1 MKVITSNVIYENPL
15 PQLRSRQS
23 LFPFAC
29 ECKDGSLLA
38 LCYIGEAME
47 SVDGSTY
54 ACKSY
59 DGGVTWSEPKAI
71 LDKNQFGF
79 IITDTCKPVALDDGR
94 IVAIGYGFIREN
106 SDLPEGNP
114 QTGGLLDDIVI
125 YLISEDCGDTWSPAK
140 EIKCSWGPHV
150 EASAPITVLQDGTW
164 MTPITGFADWN
175 GKPTGRNCG
184 RALCSKDEGK
194 TWSDDSVCM
203 EFEGDMVTCFE
214 QRMCQLES
222 GTIVC
227 IGWNENLETGERM
240 ENHYTVSYDN
250 GKTWSKPVSTGV
262 LGQASSVCAIGGEKL
277 LALHAVRRDTD
288 RPGIYAY
295 VVDFSDGIWNVIDW
309 DVVWEPQVPVMKDNK
324 FADIFS
330 FLKFGQP
337 GAIRLSD
344 GEIIMTYW
352 YAQDGVYKTIA
363 TRIHL

>member
-1 MKVITSNVIYENPL
+1 
-15 PQLRSRQS
+15 
-23 LFPFAC
+23 
-29 ECKDGSLLA
+29 
-38 LCYIGEAME
+38 
-47 SVDGSTY
+47 
-54 ACKSY
+54 
-59 DGGVTWSEPKAI
+59 
-71 LDKNQFGF
+71 
-79 IITDTCKPVALDDGR
+79 
-94 IVAIGYGFIREN
+94 
-106 SDLPEGNP
+106 
-114 QTGGLLDDIVI
+114 
-125 YLISEDCGDTWSPAK
+125 
-140 EIKCSWGPHV
+140 
-150 EASAPITVLQDGTW
+150 
-164 MTPITGFADWN
+164 
-175 GKPTGRNCG
+175 
-184 RALCSKDEGK
+184 
-194 TWSDDSVCM
+194 
-203 EFEGDMVTCFE
+203 MVTCFE